1 MKRHGFSLREF
12 AGRFPS
18 VQERWYVMG
27 KLASDPLYPAV
38 NEVLQATTAPLLD
51 VGCGMGVLAFY
62 LRQRGWRS
70 AITGVDYDPR
80 KIATARR
87 LAGDFGT
94 DMEFSEGDAATSL
107 PAHCGSVT
115 VLDIMQYFAPAARDG
130 MLRECAARIA
140 DDGVLVIRTGIMD
153 DTWRFRIT
161 RFIDRMADWVNW
173 MKDPPLHYPSRD
185 ELCRLLGDAGLVGDF
200 TPLWGR
206 TPFNNWLGVFRRQTQ
221 LTHPPEHPEPPTP

>member
-38 NEVLQATTAPLLD
+38 NGVLQATTAPLLD

-70 AITGVDYDPR
+70 PITGVDYDAR
-80 KIATARR
+80 KIATAHR
-87 LAGDFGT
+87 LAGDFGA
-94 DMEFSEGDAATSL
+94 DLEFLEGDAATSL
-107 PAHCGSVT
+107 PAHRGSVT
-115 VLDIMQYFAPAARDG
+115 VLDILQYFAPPVRDG

-173 MKDPPLHYPSRD
+173 MKDPPLHYPARD
-185 ELCRLLGDAGLVGDF
+185 ELCRLLEDAGLVGDF
-200 TPLWGR
+200 KPLWGR
-206 TPFNNWLGVFRRQTQ
+206 TPFNNWLGVFRRQTPM
-221 LTHPPEHPEPPTP
+221 TPDKPPKDH